1 MYCDFDLSKARTV
14 INEREGFVY
23 NQEEFDLISFNKSYG
38 AKLNIVQKYL
48 QEPKKI
54 DLVGTQKRLIKK
66 FVKLY
71 EERTPEK

>member
-48 QEPKKI
+48 QEPK
-54 DLVGTQKRLIKK
+54 
-66 FVKLY
+66 
-71 EERTPEK
+71 